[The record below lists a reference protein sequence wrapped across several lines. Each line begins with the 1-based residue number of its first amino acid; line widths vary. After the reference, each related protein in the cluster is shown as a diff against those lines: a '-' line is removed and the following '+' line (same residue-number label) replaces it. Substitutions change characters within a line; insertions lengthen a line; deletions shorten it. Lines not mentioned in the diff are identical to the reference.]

1 MDVSFGRIG
10 QSALPQFT
18 EGASGVPAA
27 AKPSGGWETREV
39 GTAELAK
46 VAGEEAVD
54 EAALRR
60 DDDLGKLMSKAFDP
74 EAALQALPRL
84 FE

>member
-1 MDVSFGRIG
+1 MDISFGRIG
-10 QSALPQFT
+10 QSSLPQFT
-18 EGASGVPAA
+18 EGASGVESA

-39 GTAELAK
+39 GTSELAK

-54 EAALRR
+54 EKELRR
-60 DDDLGKLMSKAFDP
+60 DDDLGKLVLRAFDS
-74 EAALQALPRL
+74 AAAMQALPRL